1 MVWLVYGWSGNSHQ
15 AFFAKRFS
23 KTITW
28 TAFPLHLL
36 LCVPLGIRQVFP
48 RRLLAPSDFDNG
60 QTILQRRCR
69 QNVSRYR
76 FATVPFTGRSLPR
89 SLDSK

>member
-1 MVWLVYGWSGNSHQ
+1 MVWESTPGVLCKAIFYDYHPDSISSSPAVVRSPGHPPGLHA
-15 AFFAKRFS
+15 AFA
-23 KTITW
+23 
-28 TAFPLHLL
+28 
-36 LCVPLGIRQVFP
+36 C
-48 RRLLAPSDFDNG
+48 PSDFENG